1 MSEECRCGRS
11 RQFTVPEELA
21 GARVDAGLSR
31 LMDISR
37 SQAATL
43 IAEGNVSS
51 NAKRVGQ
58 VRSSWPP
65 APCSTSWCRTAGTPW
80 KSWRK

>member
-1 MSEECRCGRS
+1 M
-11 RQFTVPEELA
+11 
-21 GARVDAGLSR
+21 DAGLAR

-43 IAEGNVSS
+43 IAEGNVTS
-51 NAKRVGQ
+51 NAKRVGK
-58 VRSSWPP
+58 SLKLAP
-65 APCSTSWCRTAGTPW
+65 APCSTSWCRTAGIPW